1 VLLAA
6 TDSLLDRHGV
16 DDALWARLQDQLTV
30 EQVID
35 VLYTVGQYLTI
46 ATIINTLGVHV
57 DGAPA
62 LPLPV
67 LTNDKDVP
75 A

>member
-6 TDSLLDRHGV
+6 TDSLLDHQGV
-16 DDALWARLQDQLTV
+16 DDELWGRLTAHLGI

-46 ATIINTLGVHV
+46 ATVINTLGVRP
-57 DGAPA
+57 DGDLA
-62 LPLPV
+62 LDLPTEEKEV
-67 LTNDKDVP
+67 H